1 MKIDIYLNAEW
12 VATVGSFKLAA
23 HLICH
28 GRDGMN
34 DWCQSRFQ
42 FSGEKEKLV
51 KSEAIFNTKTGEF
64 QFSGE
69 KEKLVKARLRGEDV
83 GVSIKIGDEIIW
95 NSLHHVQLDI
105 GSQFWVIKSLDLMVE
120 NGIYYGGRVATN
132 GQPSYTDWKKGDT
145 IDSMQERDEED
156 AKALI
161 ARSQRVRERLEHEL
175 GRTPTLDETVD
186 RMSQNI
192 SFL

>member
-34 DWCQSRFQ
+34 DWCQSR
-42 FSGEKEKLV
+42 
-51 KSEAIFNTKTGEF
+51 F